1 MHIKIYNLVVITLP
15 VLKKRKHAQE
25 CKLLPQSIKL
35 ENVSAKI
42 WASLSKF
49 KPIVLSAL
57 PPTLSPHLFKLVSLM
72 PLEIM
77 NH

>member
-1 MHIKIYNLVVITLP
+1 MLIALLRVFYIFSHLMHIKIYHLVVITFP

-42 WASLSKF
+42 
-49 KPIVLSAL
+49 
-57 PPTLSPHLFKLVSLM
+57 
-72 PLEIM
+72 
-77 NH
+77 